1 MRRLGYIA
9 FGAMIMAWTTWLSL
23 PNRVFAVIDRKN
35 FGFDDAGNLGLPTTE
50 NFVDDVVL
58 GIVRWVL
65 GLLGVAAV
73 IMIIYGG
80 YLWLTAGGEDK
91 QVEDAK
97 KTIRAAVI
105 GLAIVLLSYS
115 ISILVVTVLDEVTKP
130 KGG

>member
-1 MRRLGYIA
+1 MRRLGYIV
-9 FGAMIMAWTTWLSL
+9 FGALITAFTTWLSL
-23 PNRVFAVIDRKN
+23 PSRVFAVIDRNN
-35 FGFDDAGNLGLPTTE
+35 FGFDDAGNLGLPETE
-50 NFVDDVVL
+50 NFVDVVVL

-115 ISILVVTVLDEVTKP
+115 ISILVVTVLDEVTTP
-130 KGG
+130 